1 MCIRDSSF
9 RDVVAAR
16 EDKERLRNEAQK
28 YALSIVPV
36 ARGDAQRALQDAEA
50 YKQKVIAIAEGES
63 ERFLALLVEYQK
75 APEVTRER
83 LYIDALEEVL
93 SSSTK
98 VMIDV
103 EGGNNLLY
111 LPLDQLIKKQE
122 DEDE

>member
-1 MCIRDSSF
+1 MKTALHILKVGGHLVNDS
-9 RDVVAAR
+9 
-16 EDKERLRNEAQK
+16 
-28 YALSIVPV
+28 
-36 ARGDAQRALQDAEA
+36 
-50 YKQKVIAIAEGES
+50 
-63 ERFLALLVEYQK
+63 
-75 APEVTRER
+75 
-83 LYIDALEEVL
+83 DALEEVL

>member
-1 MCIRDSSF
+1 MYKRQ
-9 RDVVAAR
+9 
-16 EDKERLRNEAQK
+16 RNEAQK

>member
-1 MCIRDSSF
+1 M
-9 RDVVAAR
+9 
-16 EDKERLRNEAQK
+16 
-28 YALSIVPV
+28 PV
-36 ARGDAQRALQDAEA
+36 ARGDAQRQLQDAEG

-63 ERFLALLVEYQK
+63 QRFEALLPEYQK

-83 LYIDALEEVL
+83 LYLDALEEVY

-111 LPLDQLIKKQE
+111 LPIDQIMKKAEE
-122 DEDE
+122 DDE